1 MMSNNKGEKNIYM
14 KGIIFLD
21 LDGVVNNTTDVDD
34 ELNIDHGPMY
44 IAIRNLGPMRRLFEK
59 CRENDIKIVIS
70 STWSVFGFNKIYYF
84 FKDLID
90 EKILK
95 EVMIDTTEYL
105 IYDGSNHRS
114 IEIAKY
120 LFSDEKLKDLK
131 NYLFIDDSLSE
142 FTESDL
148 NRLVHI
154 NQEIGLTVEKVDESI
169 DIIINNKFIDKPT
182 YKDQFSK
189 EKLNDIMKMKAIFR
203 KVKR

>member
-1 MMSNNKGEKNIYM
+1 M

-34 ELNIDHGPMY
+34 ELNINHGPMY
-44 IAIRNLGPMRRLFEK
+44 IAIRNLDPMRRLFEK
-59 CRENDIKIVIS
+59 CKENDIKIVIS

-90 EKILK
+90 EEILK

-120 LFSDEKLKDLK
+120 LFSDEKLRDLK

-154 NQEIGLTVEKVDESI
+154 NQEIGLTIDKVDESI

-189 EKLNDIMKMKAIFR
+189 EKLSDIMKMKAIFS
-203 KVKR
+203 KVER